1 MSYNIGKAAELSSLS
16 AKMIRYYEG
25 VGLLAPV
32 SRSESGYRTYDE
44 HDIHTLRFIKR
55 SRDLGFSVKQIEEL
69 LALWNDKERASAEVK
84 QVAAGHLSQLKKK
97 RAELNQMIATLEHL
111 VAHCHGD
118 QRPDC
123 PILGELGG

>member
-1 MSYNIGKAAELSSLS
+1 MSYSIKRAAELSALS

-25 VGLLAPV
+25 VGLIRDV
-32 SRSESGYRTYDE
+32 SRSESGYRSYTE
-44 HDIHTLRFIKR
+44 QDIHTLKFIKR

-69 LALWNDKERASAEVK
+69 LALWNDRLRASSEVK
-84 QVAAGHLSQLKKK
+84 KVAGGHLEKLKKK
-97 RAELNQMIATLEHL
+97 RAELDQMINVLEHL
-111 VAHCHGD
+111 VCHCHGD

>member
-84 QVAAGHLSQLKKK
+84 QVAAGHLSQLKNK

-111 VAHCHGD
+111 VDHCHGD